1 MNYIPGMCRCLD
13 DKSIDEAVQNIIENK
28 LASGYEGVPSS
39 QHDDDD

>member
-1 MNYIPGMCRCLD
+1 MYCTPGMCRCLD